1 MCLYQLLISVQD
13 ISRIFAQQPFKGP
26 LPARYLIP
34 SPTTT
39 LRPPKLRYGWR
50 LGHDKLMDIAH
61 KHFKE
66 AVQYRFAPATE
77 NLEEDDETEYSP
89 EDYKEE
95 KPNIIETIL
104 GPDYIIAIQDLLGL
118 PDWSSDYVTIQPL
131 YDSELNSEW
140 GLTVGSNY
148 PPGIL
153 KRELIA
159 KLEEILETDE
169 PVMWY
174 LDFDEW
180 QWYRLPSLPKPTR
193 SSSFLSSRPLSLH

>member
-77 NLEEDDETEYSP
+77 NLDVDVDLSTSIIQHDLVILVTTQFFCNSSPRLKCTSFPLFGRDKEY
-89 EDYKEE
+89 E
-95 KPNIIETIL
+95 NIWRICQRKSAEFVA
-104 GPDYIIAIQDLLGL
+104 IATTLATRLSTRTTDL
-118 PDWSSDYVTIQPL
+118 
-131 YDSELNSEW
+131 
-140 GLTVGSNY
+140 
-148 PPGIL
+148 
-153 KRELIA
+153 
-159 KLEEILETDE
+159 
-169 PVMWY
+169 
-174 LDFDEW
+174 
-180 QWYRLPSLPKPTR
+180 
-193 SSSFLSSRPLSLH
+193 